1 MKRLEH
7 VLLVVGFGVAPAC
20 SSDFDDTSTKPPA
33 GDASVDAPFVSDG
46 AALDGDTPVPV
57 GDICG
62 DRSGLQA
69 ISVWPMLGGCPKH
82 ASYAQRPATYS
93 TTLRWSVDVPAV
105 DSSPAISAEGY
116 LWVGTSDGRAVALSS
131 IYGTLLTSV
140 KLGDSAVRTSPAI
153 AGNGRALFGHGDF
166 VYPLLIG
173 TGPLPFDAG
182 ADADAEAGS
191 NPTPTIPALNAEGP
205 VTSSVNVTKDGSII
219 VATTN
224 GRVAALRQDAAPKWS
239 VVTDGD
245 GVASPAIGSNGRIYV
260 AGAGNA
266 LFSLE
271 PETGAK
277 MWQAP
282 IGAALRFISV
292 GGDDTVY
299 VGAADGKLHA
309 IAADG
314 AEKWVFASG
323 GPISGAP
330 AILSGDVYFGA
341 EDKKLYAVSV
351 TDGKKKWEYA
361 TLGTV
366 ASPIIASDRTI
377 YAGSSDGNVYAL
389 KPSGLL
395 YFAVNV
401 KGAVKGAP
409 AIGNDG
415 TLYVTTTNAVVA
427 IGP

>member
-1 MKRLEH
+1 MRFEH
-7 VLLVVGFGVAPAC
+7 FLLVVGFGVVPAC
-20 SSDFDDTSTKPPA
+20 SSDFDDTGKKPPA
-33 GDASVDAPFVSDG
+33 GDAGVDAPFVPDS
-46 AALDGDTPVPV
+46 APTDGDTPVPV
-57 GDICG
+57 GDVCG
-62 DRSGLQA
+62 DRAGLQA
-69 ISVWPMLGGCPKH
+69 ISVWPMLGGCPKR
-82 ASYAQRPATYS
+82 ASYATRPATYS
-93 TTLRWSVDVPAV
+93 TTVRWSVDVPAV

-131 IYGTLLTSV
+131 VYGTLLTSV
-140 KLGDSAVRTSPAI
+140 KLGDGPVRSSPAI
-153 AGNGRALFGHGDF
+153 TGNGRALFGHGDF
-166 VYPLLIG
+166 VYPLPIG

-182 ADADAEAGS
+182 SDAAADADAGGS
-191 NPTPTIPALNAEGP
+191 VTIPALNAEGP

-224 GRVAALRQDAAPKWS
+224 GRVAALRQEGAAKWS

-282 IGAALRFISV
+282 IGAGLRFISV

-309 IAADG
+309 ITADG
-314 AEKWVFASG
+314 ASKWVFQTG

-330 AILSGDVYFGA
+330 AVLSGDVYVGA

-351 TDGKKKWEYA
+351 VDGKKKWEYA

-366 ASPIIASDRTI
+366 ASPIIAADRTI
-377 YAGSSDGNVYAL
+377 YAGSSDGNLYAL

-415 TLYVTTTNAVVA
+415 TLYVTTSNAIVA
-427 IGP
+427 IGQ